1 MVKAGQV
8 VFSRMQ
14 RVMWG
19 RPAADV
25 VAEEAARLGA
35 ERVFLIVSR
44 TLNRGSDVVSEV
56 RTGLGSRAAGLFEG
70 IPAHVHRD
78 TVIAAARAAR
88 AAQADL
94 IVTVG
99 GSSASGVGKMARLA
113 LAHGLETVDGLEP
126 FRTVVAPDGAKT
138 KPVFRGPDI
147 GQVAVPTTLSGGEY
161 YHYQG
166 STDTRIPEKQG
177 YEHPDMI
184 PTSVVLDPRA
194 ALHTPDWLWFSTGIR
209 AVDHAVEGL
218 CAPGANAY
226 TDAMNLQAL
235 KLLARSL
242 AASKAAPGDLEAR
255 LESQLGAWMS
265 MAGVAAGVPVGASHG
280 IGHVL
285 GGACNVPHGYTS
297 CIMLAPVLR
306 WNRQAASAARQQAVS
321 EAMGRP
327 DRPAAELVAG
337 LVSRLGLPSRLAEVG
352 VGRGR
357 FAEVAEQAMR
367 EPFVHANP
375 RPVRGVGDIL
385 EILESAA

>member
-1 MVKAGQV
+1 MAKSGQV

-14 RVMWG
+14 RVVWG
-19 RPAADV
+19 RPAAEV
-25 VAEEAARLGA
+25 VAEEARRLGA
-35 ERVFLIVSR
+35 ERVFLIASR
-44 TLNRGSDVVSEV
+44 TLNRESDVVS
-56 RTGLGSRAAGLFEG
+56 GIGGALGHRMAGLFEG

-78 TVIAAARAAR
+78 TVIAATRDAR

-113 LAHGLETVDGLEP
+113 LAHGFETVDDMEP
-126 FRTVVAPDGAKT
+126 FRTVVAPDGTKT
-138 KPVFRGPDI
+138 KPAFRGPEI
-147 GQVAVPTTLSGGEY
+147 GQIAVPTTLSGGEY

-194 ALHTPDWLWFSTGIR
+194 ALHTPEWLWFSTGIR

-218 CAPGANAY
+218 CAPGANPY
-226 TDAMNLQAL
+226 TDGMNLQAL

-242 AASKAAPGDLEAR
+242 RASKAAPDDTEAR

-265 MAGVAAGVPVGASHG
+265 MAGVTAGVPVGASHG

-285 GGACNVPHGYTS
+285 GGACDVPHGYTS

-306 WNRQAASAARQQAVS
+306 WNRQADVGRQRLVS
-321 EAMGRP
+321 EAMGQP
-327 DRPAAELVAG
+327 DRLAADLVAELVA
-337 LVSRLGLPSRLAEVG
+337 LLGLPSRLGDVG

-357 FAEVAEQAMR
+357 FPEIAEQAMR

-375 RPVRGVGDIL
+375 RPVRSIADIL
-385 EILESAA
+385 EILESAV

>member
-1 MVKAGQV
+1 MAKAGQV

-14 RVMWG
+14 RVVWG
-19 RPAADV
+19 RPAAEV
-25 VAEEAARLGA
+25 VSEEAGRLGA

-44 TLNRGSDVVSEV
+44 TLNRESDVVSEI
-56 RTGLGSRAAGLFEG
+56 RKGLGNRAAGLFEG
-70 IPAHVHRD
+70 IPAHVHRE
-78 TVIAAARAAR
+78 TVIAAAREAR
-88 AAQADL
+88 AAKADL

-113 LAHGLETVDGLEP
+113 LAHGLETVDDMEP
-126 FRTVVAPDGAKT
+126 FRTVVAPDGTKT
-138 KPVFRGPDI
+138 KPEFRGPDI
-147 GQVAVPTTLSGGEY
+147 GQIAVPTTLSGGEY

-194 ALHTPDWLWFSTGIR
+194 ALHTPEWLWFSTGIR

-218 CAPGANAY
+218 CAPGANAW
-226 TDAMNLQAL
+226 TDGMNLQAL
-235 KLLARSL
+235 RLLSRSL
-242 AASKAAPGDLEAR
+242 AASKAAPGDIDAR

-265 MAGVAAGVPVGASHG
+265 MAGVTAGVPVGASHG

-285 GGACNVPHGYTS
+285 GGACDVPHGYTS

-306 WNRQAASAARQQAVS
+306 WNRQAVAERQQVVAG
-321 EAMGRP
+321 AMGQP
-327 DRPAAELVAG
+327 DRPAADLVAE
-337 LVSRLGLPSRLAEVG
+337 LVSRLGLPSRLGDVG
-352 VGRGR
+352 VGRDR
-357 FAEVAEQAMR
+357 FPEIAEQAMR

-375 RPVRGVGDIL
+375 RPVRSAGDIL
-385 EILESAA
+385 EILESAL

>member
-1 MVKAGQV
+1 MAKAGQV

-14 RVMWG
+14 RVVWG
-19 RPAADV
+19 RPAAEV
-25 VAEEAARLGA
+25 VAEEAGRLGA

-44 TLNRGSDVVSEV
+44 TLNRESDVVSGIG
-56 RTGLGSRAAGLFEG
+56 RGLGNRVAGLFEG
-70 IPAHVHRD
+70 IPAHVHRE
-78 TVIAAARAAR
+78 TVIAATREARAAK
-88 AAQADL
+88 ADL

-113 LAHGLETVDGLEP
+113 LAHGLETVDDMEP
-126 FRTVVAPDGAKT
+126 FRTVVAPDGTKT
-138 KPVFRGPDI
+138 KPDFRGPDI

-184 PTSVVLDPRA
+184 PTSVVLDPWA
-194 ALHTPDWLWFSTGIR
+194 ALHTPEWLWFSTGIR

-218 CAPGANAY
+218 CAPGANPY
-226 TDAMNLQAL
+226 TDGMNLQAL
-235 KLLARSL
+235 RLLARSL
-242 AASKAAPGDLEAR
+242 AASKAAPGDVDAR

-265 MAGVAAGVPVGASHG
+265 MAGVTAGVPVGASHG

-285 GGACNVPHGYTS
+285 GGACDVPHGYTS

-306 WNRQAASAARQQAVS
+306 WNRQAVAERQRVVS
-321 EAMGRP
+321 GAMGVP
-327 DRPAAELVAG
+327 DRPAADLVAELVS
-337 LVSRLGLPSRLAEVG
+337 LLGLPSRLGDVG
-352 VGRGR
+352 VGRDR
-357 FAEVAEQAMR
+357 FAEIAEQAMR

-375 RPVRGVGDIL
+375 RPVRSVGDVL
-385 EILESAA
+385 EILESAM